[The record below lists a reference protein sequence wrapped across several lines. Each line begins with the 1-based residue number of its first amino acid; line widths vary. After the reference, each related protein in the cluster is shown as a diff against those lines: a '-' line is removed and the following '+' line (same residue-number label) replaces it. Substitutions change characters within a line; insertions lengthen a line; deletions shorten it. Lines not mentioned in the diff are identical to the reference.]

1 MCHLTG
7 LSSKKNYEISPPQI
21 KITFFTFYIFTL
33 FYIANISLG
42 YRMNFPHIVKYVSC
56 TSSNLLHQFCCP
68 KLRSHGYPNKYVGIQ
83 PPVDIGGVCRPCLG
97 VCCTIFL
104 KVPTCV
110 TTLYGCLKREIFV
123 QKVEVIVCFLVPT
136 MPSHHACVPST
147 FLNTIIS
154 SLDDSQI
161 VGVKGAE
168 YGGLLSFTSNST
180 TNGFRKT
187 CSTIFDETYGHSIYN
202 T

>member
-1 MCHLTG
+1 
-7 LSSKKNYEISPPQI
+7 
-21 KITFFTFYIFTL
+21 
-33 FYIANISLG
+33 
-42 YRMNFPHIVKYVSC
+42 MNFPHIVKYGSC
-56 TSSNLLHQFCCP
+56 TSSNLLHRFCGP
-68 KLRSHGYPNKYVGIQ
+68 KLKSHGYSNKYVGIQ
-83 PPVDIGGVCRPCLG
+83 PRVDIGGVCRPCLG
-97 VCCTIFL
+97 VCCTIFP

-123 QKVEVIVCFLVPT
+123 QKVEIIGCFLVPS

-147 FLNTIIS
+147 FFSTIIS

-161 VGVKGAE
+161 VGEKGAE

-180 TNGFRKT
+180 TNGFKKT